1 LIEIKTWQARRP
13 GITVVEINTVLK
25 TPQSTP
31 KLALRL
37 FLSMASLLS
46 LLVIMMLAYQGQI
59 AAQSTVVTH
68 NQASAGNS
76 TVDATT
82 LPTGFY
88 VATNGNDNNPG
99 TLSEPFQTLAR
110 AQKAMKASSSVK
122 TTYVRAGTYKP
133 AVGKGCNFGAGA
145 SIYLTASD
153 EGETWSYY
161 PPDGYDSAIINGQSS
176 VGNSGGNGGNG
187 TGCAFSS
194 SSVSNITIVGLQF
207 ENYLYSVFSAD
218 AGTNLKFVDNVVH
231 NVTAARWGA
240 GAVAAVCAPGIQIKN
255 NYMYNLAYAGMEL
268 ETNSTCPNGIS
279 NDLLSGNVIIN
290 SCTWPAVYD
299 FGNDQNGGDCGAVYM
314 YDQSSSSTNIQVVN
328 NYIRD
333 VNAASKGAADYGK
346 NGQNGCCAQAVY
358 LDTGTHNVT
367 IKGNIFAGMMSACA
381 QLNYPEN
388 VAITGN
394 ICDLAAD
401 SDYQSIVIYGRG
413 KDNPTSMLGN
423 TFEHNIVISSG
434 NSTGYGYYGATKT
447 PNPMNITDNV
457 YHNYVGSTIKS
468 TGNWAVGSDS
478 NPVHENPQLSGWTYG
493 IASGSAALDTPTS
506 FAKIAGGWGPPG
518 FVIPHT
524 GTAPSC
530 PH

>member
-25 TPQSTP
+25 PPQNTP

-110 AQKAMKASSSVK
+110 AQKAMKASSSIK

-145 SIYLTASD
+145 SIYLTATD

-161 PPDGYDSAIINGQSS
+161 PPDGYNSAILDGQSS

-187 TGCAFSS
+187 TGCAFSL
-194 SSVSNITIVGLQF
+194 SSVSNITIIGLQI
-207 ENYLYSVFSAD
+207 ENYLYSAFSID
-218 AGTNLKFVDNVVH
+218 VGNNLKFNDNVVH
-231 NVTAARWGA
+231 NITAARWGS
-240 GAVAAVCAPGIQIKN
+240 GAVSTMCAPGMQIKN
-255 NYMYNLAYAGMEL
+255 NYMYNLAYTALEL
-268 ETNSTCPNGIS
+268 ETGNSCNSGIS
-279 NDLLSGNVIIN
+279 NIVVSGNVFIN
-290 SCTWPAVYD
+290 TCTWPAVTG
-299 FGNDQNGGDCGAVYM
+299 FGNDQNGGDCGAIYM
-314 YDQSSSSTNIQVVN
+314 HDGSGSSTGIQVVN

-333 VNAASKGAADYGK
+333 VNASSKGAGDYGTDGK
-346 NGQNGCCAQAVY
+346 NGCCATGVY

-367 IKGNIFAGMMSACA
+367 IKGNIIAGMMSACA
-381 QLNYPEN
+381 QLNYPVN
-388 VAITGN
+388 VPMTGN
-394 ICDLAAD
+394 ICDLSAD
-401 SDYQSIVIYGRG
+401 SGYQSIVIYGRG
-413 KDNPTSMLGN
+413 KDEPSSMLGN
-423 TFEHNIVISSG
+423 TFEHNIVISASSG
-434 NSTGYGYYGATKT
+434 TGAGYYGATKT

-457 YHNYVGSTIKS
+457 YHNYEGSTIKS

-478 NPVHENPQLSGWTYG
+478 DPVNINPQLSGWTYG